1 MVFVVLPPALPDADC
16 PAWHGVMD
24 QPADFMSLRG
34 HGVGTQKG
42 LDVVAL

>member
-1 MVFVVLPPALPDADC
+1 MVFAMLPPALSDADC
-16 PAWHGVMD
+16 PAWHGVTD

-34 HGVGTQKG
+34 RGVGTQEG